1 MGGPIADDLRRALY
15 EAQQVRNTLA
25 HRGGVADRRLTDACP
40 WLKLS
45 PGKSFTITHRR
56 FEYYQQAIRL
66 YVINVLNR
74 FLREDGKPP
83 ITHDLKPLTDFADEL
98 QEGGYRTCE
107 PLACTRLARKVQSLC
122 TSVAERDSDSNPTP
136 CLQR

>member
-1 MGGPIADDLRRALY
+1 MTNGQISGRGFGRFERVLEAIGMGGPIADDLRRALY

-45 PGKSFTITHRR
+45 PGKSLTITHRK
-56 FEYYQQAIRL
+56 FEYYQQAIRI

-74 FLREDGKPP
+74 FLHEDGKPP
-83 ITHDLKPLTDFADEL
+83 ITHDLKPLTDFTDEL
-98 QEGGYRTCE
+98 QEGE
-107 PLACTRLARKVQSLC
+107 
-122 TSVAERDSDSNPTP
+122 
-136 CLQR
+136 